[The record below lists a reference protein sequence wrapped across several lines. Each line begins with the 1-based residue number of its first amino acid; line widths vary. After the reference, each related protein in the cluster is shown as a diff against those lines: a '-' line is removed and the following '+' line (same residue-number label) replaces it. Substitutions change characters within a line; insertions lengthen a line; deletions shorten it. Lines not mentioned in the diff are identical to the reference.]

1 MGFLKNYCYIA
12 LIVLVQPLYVAEVL
26 TMRQLVVL
34 RIHTNSCLERTCIYW
49 LYLSLKGKVV
59 TLMTLHLEWINSIN
73 LLAILYL
80 IFQNYKLKTYSVV
93 QALLVDD
100 ILNLVLL
107 TSLNTID
114 QSIIL

>member
-1 MGFLKNYCYIA
+1 
-12 LIVLVQPLYVAEVL
+12 
-26 TMRQLVVL
+26 
-34 RIHTNSCLERTCIYW
+34 
-49 LYLSLKGKVV
+49 
-59 TLMTLHLEWINSIN
+59 MTLHLEWINSIN

-100 ILNLVLL
+100 ILNLVLF

>member
-1 MGFLKNYCYIA
+1 
-12 LIVLVQPLYVAEVL
+12 
-26 TMRQLVVL
+26 
-34 RIHTNSCLERTCIYW
+34 
-49 LYLSLKGKVV
+49 
-59 TLMTLHLEWINSIN
+59 MTLHLEWINSIN

-107 TSLNTID
+107 TSLNTIG